1 MTVNRASMEAAAIQQ
16 HHALVRNEERHRELL
31 ANDRHVKERLMD
43 NELHRIEANRRMMR
57 SGQNLD
63 KLA

>member
-16 HHALVRNEERHRELL
+16 HHALVRNEERHRELI

-43 NELHRIEANRRMMR
+43 NELHRIEANRRMLR
-57 SGQNLD
+57 AGQNID

>member
-16 HHALVRNEERHRELL
+16 HHALVRNEERHQELL
-31 ANDRHVKERLMD
+31 SNDRHVKERLRD

-57 SGQNLD
+57 SGQNVD

>member
-1 MTVNRASMEAAAIQQ
+1 MEAAAIQQ
-16 HHALVRNEERHRELL
+16 HHALVRNEERHRELI